1 MRSMEMLRACSYWS
15 VSVDDARYSL
25 VLEERTKPTIRCHC
39 NKMVLIPSNVM
50 RFTGLELQS

>member
-15 VSVDDARYSL
+15 VSVDDARYSR

-39 NKMVLIPSNVM
+39 NKMVLIPSNVLHL
-50 RFTGLELQS
+50 TQSEL